1 MRGKLFDRRGVTLV
15 EMLCVSVIL
24 ILLGLILNVGIQ
36 AAMDSYR
43 TLVAES
49 ESELLLS
56 TAVDALAADLR
67 YARDVRTE
75 EKDGKTMLSGYDS
88 SFYGKNASLSL
99 EGGQIVAD
107 GPGGT
112 MRVLPPGAYGNGAYE
127 IEEMEITYDGVC
139 FTVHLRAAKAGGDIG
154 AETPAEGVSIR
165 CLNGGGATGGQA

>member
-1 MRGKLFDRRGVTLV
+1 MRQKLSGSRGVTLV
-15 EMLCVSVIL
+15 EMLCASIIL

-36 AAMDSYR
+36 AAMDGYR
-43 TLVAES
+43 TILAES
-49 ESELLLS
+49 EAELLLS

-75 EKDGKTMLSGYDS
+75 EKDGKTLLSGYDS

-99 EGGQIVAD
+99 EGGQIVAG

-112 MRVLPPGAYGNGAYE
+112 MRVLPPGAYGNGVYE
-127 IEEMEITYDGVC
+127 IEEMEITYDGTC
-139 FTVHLRAAKAGGDIG
+139 FTVHLRAAQAGGEIG

-165 CLNGGGATGGQA
+165 CLNGGATGGQA